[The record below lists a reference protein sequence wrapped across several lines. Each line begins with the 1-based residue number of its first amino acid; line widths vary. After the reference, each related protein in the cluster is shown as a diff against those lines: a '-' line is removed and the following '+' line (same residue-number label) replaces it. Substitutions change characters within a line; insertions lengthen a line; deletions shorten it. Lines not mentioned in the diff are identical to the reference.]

1 MCLAV
6 PVLVESV
13 ENEMAEVVIG
23 GIRRRI
29 SVMMTSGAKVGDY
42 VLVHAGYAIN
52 IVDEE
57 EALETLNMFAEAA
70 RLAGDE

>member
-13 ENEMAEVVIG
+13 EGEMAEVVIG
-23 GIRRRI
+23 GIRRRV
-29 SVMMTSGAKVGDY
+29 SVMMTPGARAGDY
-42 VLVHAGYAIN
+42 VLVHAGYAISV
-52 IVDEE
+52 VDEQ
-57 EALETLNMFAEAA
+57 EALVTLSMHAEAA